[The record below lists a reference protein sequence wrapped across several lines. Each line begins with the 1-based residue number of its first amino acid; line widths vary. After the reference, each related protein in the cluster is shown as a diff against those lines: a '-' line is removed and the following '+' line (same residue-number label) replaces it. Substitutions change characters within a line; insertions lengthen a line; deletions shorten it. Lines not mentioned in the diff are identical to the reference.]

1 MRREEPLESPL
12 DDLVALTGGF
22 LESATI
28 LDDDTPIEIANEL
41 RALQLTGRDRHAR
54 ASHAEHHGEKLVR
67 EAELVGVRTIMRH
80 EEPPRAALHGVVAP
94 VARHGLRRLLEQSV
108 GVAQREES
116 QRGVVVDDLAEHP
129 RTDAQR
135 LARNL
140 G

>member
-1 MRREEPLESPL
+1 MASEEAMESL
-12 DDLVALTGGF
+12 LYDLVALARGF

-28 LDDDTPIEIANEL
+28 LDDNTPIEVANEL
-41 RALQLTGRDRHAR
+41 RALQLTRSDRHAR
-54 ASHAEHHGEKLVR
+54 ASDAEHHGEKLVR
-67 EAELVGVRTIMRH
+67 EAELVGVCAIVRH
-80 EEPPRAALHGVVAP
+80 EEPPRTALHGFVAP
-94 VARHGLRRLLEQSV
+94 VARHGLRRLLEQGV